1 MKMKHVL
8 LLLPFAASG
17 CFATI
22 EPGHRGLL
30 FDSHHGGLHKDVLN
44 EGRHWVGLWG
54 RLIDF
59 DVTYSEHTEDIHTI
73 SQEGLAMDLK
83 LSLSYKPIVAEL
95 YDLDVEVG
103 ENYYDE
109 VVGPEFKTASRGVFS
124 RHGYQEVQ
132 RNNEKIEDEVEAEL
146 RRRLHGKHVDISSV
160 RLLEVNYAPE
170 IVAADRAKLVGERE
184 ALRKKAADEAE
195 AIRRKAADDAEASR
209 RKAALE
215 AEALRQKLELEQA
228 AEREKLQT
236 EAEIRRKE
244 KERRVAEEQAAIDK
258 VQAEAEAA
266 SKVVRA
272 KADAE
277 AAKMMAE
284 AKLKERK
291 AEALTV
297 TPLMVQMH
305 AYDALAKLGGSNANI
320 MLGDWSHVPNFLFPQ
335 FPLFPGMGKR
345 MAAARS
351 APVESPEDADT
362 SDSN

>member
-1 MKMKHVL
+1 MKLKHVL
-8 LLLPFAASG
+8 VLLLPVVAGG

-30 FDSHHGGLHKDVLN
+30 FDSHQGGLHKDVLN
-44 EGRHWVGLWG
+44 EGRHWVGMWG

-109 VVGPEFKTASRGVFS
+109 VVGPEFKTAARGVFS

-146 RRRLHGKHVDISSV
+146 RRRLHGKHIDISSV

-195 AIRRKAADDAEASR
+195 AVRRKAADEAEAAR
-209 RKAALE
+209 RKSALE
-215 AEALRQKLELEQA
+215 SEALRQKLELEQA

-266 SKVVRA
+266 AKVVRA
-272 KADAE
+272 RADAE

-284 AKLKERK
+284 ATLKQRK
-291 AEALTV
+291 AEAV
-297 TPLMVQMH
+297 AITPLMVQMH

-335 FPLFPGMGKR
+335 FPFMHGMGKHL
-345 MAAARS
+345 AARS
-351 APVESPEDADT
+351 APAEEPAEPEAT
-362 SDSN
+362 E